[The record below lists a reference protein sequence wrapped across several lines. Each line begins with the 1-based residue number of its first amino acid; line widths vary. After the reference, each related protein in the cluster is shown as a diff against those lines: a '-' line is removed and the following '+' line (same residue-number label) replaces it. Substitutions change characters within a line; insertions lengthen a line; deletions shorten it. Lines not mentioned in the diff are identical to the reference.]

1 MGFGGA
7 ALKFGSTAIYAL
19 EFCCAAI
26 ILGIYS
32 YFLSVQADRDVNI
45 PVWQQ
50 AVTGLS
56 GAVVLYAIFAVLL
69 TCCIG
74 GKTIFAMLAILFN
87 LLCCGA
93 MIAIAVLTRDGA
105 HSCSGNVKTP
115 LGNGPARSKQG
126 FGSNGQGNQITY
138 SASLGTTCRL
148 NTACFAVAIIG
159 AFLFLLSALLQVALM
174 RHHKKEKRFGPG
186 PSNGYT
192 KGSGMK
198 FWQRR
203 KANRTTGSRDPEV
216 AAVPAATGGLAAPN
230 GTHDYRPSHDTAYT
244 GSTVASPNAGYDSHK
259 PVGSGYHTAPAGN
272 YAINGNTTTYGNTA
286 TNY

>member
-7 ALKFGSTAIYAL
+7 ALKFGSTALYAL

-50 AVTGLS
+50 AVVGLA
-56 GAVVLYAIFAVLL
+56 GAVVLYTVFGVLL
-69 TCCIG
+69 TCFLG
-74 GKTIFAMLAILFN
+74 GKKIFALLGVLFN

-105 HSCSGNVKTP
+105 SSCSGYVETP
-115 LGNGPARSKQG
+115 LGDGGEDSKQG
-126 FGSNGQGNQITY
+126 FTAGGGENDQVIY
-138 SASLGTTCRL
+138 SASLGTICSL

-159 AFLFLLSALLQVALM
+159 ALLFLLSALAQVMLM
-174 RHHKKEKRFGPG
+174 RHHKKEKRYGPG
-186 PSNGYT
+186 PNNGYT

-198 FWQRR
+198 FWQRKKHSR
-203 KANRTTGSRDPEV
+203 STGHRDPEV
-216 AAVPAATGGLAAPN
+216 GTVPATTGGGLAAPT
-230 GTHDYRPSHDTAYT
+230 GAHDYRPSHDTAYT
-244 GSTVASPNAGYDSHK
+244 GSTVAAPHTGYDSHK
-259 PVGSGYHTAPAGN
+259 PVTGGYHTAPAG
-272 YAINGNTTTYGNTA
+272 TYGNTGTA